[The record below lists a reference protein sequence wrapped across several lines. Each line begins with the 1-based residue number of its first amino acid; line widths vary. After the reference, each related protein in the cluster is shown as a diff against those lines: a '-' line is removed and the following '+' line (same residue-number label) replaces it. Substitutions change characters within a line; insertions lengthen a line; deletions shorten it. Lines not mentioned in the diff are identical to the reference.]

1 MRLVFAVLFVVAVA
15 APAAALENAKSA
27 VEARRERINKTWD
40 EGLKKIWFRQIEA
53 GCKADAKKQYSAI
66 RFNKRRQFV
75 EQCVDNATASGAM
88 QSIHQPN

>member
-1 MRLVFAVLFVVAVA
+1 MLLAFALLFVVAVA
-15 APAAALENAKSA
+15 APAAAVEKANSA
-27 VEARRERINKTWD
+27 VSARERINKVWD

-53 GCKADAKKQYSAI
+53 GCKADAKKQYSAM

-75 EQCVDNATASGAM
+75 EQCVDNATAPGAV